1 MKGLQVAVKEFLTKV
16 TDWLRSRFSS
26 ATADFQPSVD
36 SDGLITSRPETE
48 SGDNSAIVKKVQS
61 TDKSASIERLELG
74 FNKLIDQLQGIN
86 KHLSQQANQHEGL
99 MKQIDHFPK
108 LLESFPSVVEN
119 QKHLTEQ
126 LLEQLTAASLKQQQF
141 VEAVEKMPNETAK
154 QTDALEQIDHQ
165 LAASADTDVQMVEN
179 FIKFN
184 EAIDNLDQTAQSQR
198 DSILQMSKT
207 FAASDR
213 YLKYLISRQNKRFM
227 WIFMIAI
234 GVCFAVILAM
244 VGIII
249 YLRQ

>member
-1 MKGLQVAVKEFLTKV
+1 MAVKGFLTRV
-16 TDWLRSRFSS
+16 TGWVRSRFSS
-26 ATADFQPSVD
+26 ETADFQPSVD
-36 SDGLITSRPETE
+36 SDGLIAGPPETE
-48 SGDNSAIVKKVQS
+48 SADNSAIVKKVHS
-61 TDKSASIERLELG
+61 TDKSASIERLEVG

-86 KHLSQQANQHEGL
+86 KHLSQQVNQHEGL

-119 QKHLTEQ
+119 QKQLTEQ
-126 LLEQLTAASLKQQQF
+126 LLEQLKAASLKQQQF

-184 EAIDNLDQTAQSQR
+184 EAIDKLNQTAKGQR

-227 WIFMIAI
+227 WIFMTAV

-249 YLRQ
+249 YLKQ